1 MQNHLCSA
9 ASFEEKPGTRWLQ
22 AGDPSVWLYIPTTLP
37 GRAFP
42 KPVAVYEWASCS
54 SPCCNSQPEHCSA
67 PSLQKI
73 HAPTHLRTHSWGARP
88 PRNRLCPTQGSWK
101 AIVRAGRAI
110 PSASLVLLGTLQA
123 AASPGG
129 GGGLPLH
136 SLAECPAPGG
146 AQAEQEPGTGA
157 PEELPCLPVR
167 RDGFAERGG
176 TPASKEQR
184 MQRDKRRYLPG
195 NHYKVL

>member
-129 GGGLPLH
+129 GGGGFPCTAWLSAQLQGGLRQSR
-136 SLAECPAPGG
+136 SLGQEHRRSFPASRCGG
-146 AQAEQEPGTGA
+146 MGLQ
-157 PEELPCLPVR
+157 
-167 RDGFAERGG
+167 RGG
-176 TPASKEQR
+176 DSSKQGAAHA
-184 MQRDKRRYLPG
+184 KR
-195 NHYKVL
+195 